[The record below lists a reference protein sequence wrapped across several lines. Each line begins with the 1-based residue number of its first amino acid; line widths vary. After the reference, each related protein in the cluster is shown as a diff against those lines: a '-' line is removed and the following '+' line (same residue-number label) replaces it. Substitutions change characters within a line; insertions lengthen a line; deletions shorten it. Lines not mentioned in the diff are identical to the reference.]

1 MMFLKYQ
8 MASLKFDKQLLRAGL
23 FELRQL
29 TFYPQADSIQLVFYF
44 RYTDNVLVSY
54 LLLSIVYC
62 SQLAVIAL
70 ASLCDNV
77 MYFWRKYIF
86 DRYLYRRP

>member
-1 MMFLKYQ
+1 MREAKIETPVAYIVN
-8 MASLKFDKQLLRAGL
+8 LLSNFAICLSGCFFVRN
-23 FELRQL
+23 
-29 TFYPQADSIQLVFYF
+29 
-44 RYTDNVLVSY
+44 TDNVLVSC
-54 LLLSIVYC
+54 LLLSFVFYC

-77 MYFWRKYIF
+77 MYFWRKYIS